1 VRVGDL
7 ECASE
12 GGEARDDDDQENRK
26 LDEAEEVLQTKT
38 PFEGETVDKE
48 SGSDACE
55 ANTTLVPA
63 TDFNVG
69 SVKDVLSKDDG
80 V

>member
-1 VRVGDL
+1 MRVGDL
-7 ECASE
+7 EGTSE
-12 GGEARDDDDQENRK
+12 SGEARDDDDQKDRK
-26 LDEAEEVLQTKT
+26 LDETEEVLQTKT
-38 PFEGETVDKE
+38 PFEGESVDQE

-55 ANTTLVPA
+55 SNTTLVPA